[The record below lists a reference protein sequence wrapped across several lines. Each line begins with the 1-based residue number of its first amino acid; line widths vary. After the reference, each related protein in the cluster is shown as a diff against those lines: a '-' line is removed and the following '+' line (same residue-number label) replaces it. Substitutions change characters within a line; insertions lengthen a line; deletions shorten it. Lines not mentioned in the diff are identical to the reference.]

1 MTVKELI
8 EKLQT
13 FDPDHTVIVDTR
25 GGLSCNTNPLYNVCR
40 GFDWTHDRVVLVPE
54 LAVEYCQTLEEKIKF
69 VDYHYGASAKIR
81 SEMKKK
87 EKKKNA

>member
-8 EKLQT
+8 EKLQA
-13 FDPDHTVIVDTR
+13 FDPDQTVIVHTR

-40 GFDWTHDRVVLVPE
+40 GFDWTHNMVALIPQLD
-54 LAVEYCQTLEEKIKF
+54 VEYYQTLEEKIKF
-69 VDYHYGASAKIR
+69 IDYHYGASAKIR
-81 SEMKKK
+81 SELKKK